1 MQPSTLL
8 MITLVVGVSTLAL
21 RLSFIQLFGRV
32 KVPPLLRKALEFV
45 PAAALSALVL
55 PALLYHGDALDVSA
69 GNERL
74 LAGVIAAVVAR
85 RTGSFLYT
93 VVVGMAALWMLT
105 SIL

>member
-8 MITLVVGVSTLAL
+8 IVTLAVATGTFAL

-32 KVPPLLRKALEFV
+32 KVPPLLRRALEFV
-45 PAAALSALVL
+45 PTAALSALVL
-55 PALLYHGDALDVSA
+55 PALLFRGDALDVSA

-74 LAGVIAAVVAR
+74 LAGVIAAVVAW

-93 VVVGMAALWMLT
+93 VVVGMAAMWMLA